1 MNNDNKIGKLY
12 CLFIVLT
19 LFSCTSSGVQDG
31 KYCAD
36 IEVHSWKTDKDSYY
50 TLPVEVENN
59 QIVKIYWSNGGWLDE
74 THFNPEEAELDARDN
89 TALFEDDRERM
100 FLVKIIDDENCN

>member
-1 MNNDNKIGKLY
+1 MRIIIKLTFPS
-12 CLFIVLT
+12 LLAIILM
-19 LFSCTSSGVQDG
+19 SCISPEIQDG

-36 IEVHSWKTDKDSYY
+36 IELHNWKNDKDSYY

-59 QIVKIYWSNGGWLDE
+59 QIVKIYWSNGGYLDE
-74 THFNPEEAELDARDN
+74 THFNTSEAKLNKKDK

-100 FLVKIIDDENCN
+100 FLVKLLENDNCD

>member
-1 MNNDNKIGKLY
+1 MYKIEPLLIIS
-12 CLFIVLT
+12 CFI
-19 LFSCTSSGVQDG
+19 SCYSERLEDG

-36 IEVHSWKTDKDSYY
+36 IEMHDWKTDKNRYY

-74 THFNPEEAELDARDN
+74 THFNPNEAELDKRDN

-100 FLVKIIDDENCN
+100 FLVKVLDKDNCD